1 MMYATS
7 LKNAVKA
14 PQSPLERQLINNY
27 LRSKG
32 FTRQDLLSMPLEQA
46 RALMAEACTHASLK
60 LAEVEAR
67 SQFGKK
73 IRYEERK

>member
-1 MMYATS
+1 MYATP

-14 PQSPLERQLINNY
+14 PQSPLERQLINSY
-27 LRSKG
+27 LQSKG
-32 FTRQDLLSMPLEQA
+32 FTRQDLLTMPLEDA
-46 RALMAEACTHASLK
+46 RVLMAEACTYASLK

-73 IRYEERK
+73 IRFDERK